1 MVFQSL
7 VTGAWWIE
15 TSLLFCVSRNSVPEA
30 AADTPEPREGPAGVT
45 RRDLFGMPP
54 TWHNRTVA

>member
-15 TSLLFCVSRNSVPEA
+15 TSLLFCVSRNSVPDA
-30 AADTPEPREGPAGVT
+30 VADTPEPREAVAWTHPGRFV
-45 RRDLFGMPP
+45 RDAADM
-54 TWHNRTVA
+54 A